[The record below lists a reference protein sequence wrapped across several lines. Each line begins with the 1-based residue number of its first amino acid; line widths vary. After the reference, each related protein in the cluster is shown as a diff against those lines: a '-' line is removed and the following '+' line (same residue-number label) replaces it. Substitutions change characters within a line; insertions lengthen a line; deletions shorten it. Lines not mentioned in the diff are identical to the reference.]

1 MVELEFGSRASC
13 EFISGHNGWPLTTS
27 LYEGA
32 TGGRGGG
39 TRNNNNKQ
47 LQSHL
52 HSLEE
57 GVRLLDESVSLYM
70 EANVVLRYKEVLG
83 WGNLLLIEWLPVYSK

>member
-1 MVELEFGSRASC
+1 V
-13 EFISGHNGWPLTTS
+13 TTDHFTIWRGDWG
-27 LYEGA
+27 EG
-32 TGGRGGG
+32 GD

-70 EANVVLRYKEVLG
+70 EADVVLRYKEVLG
-83 WGNLLLIEWLPVYSK
+83 WGNLLLIE